1 MSETRPLDALEMRDD
16 FATRHIGPTLRDIG
30 AMLEVIGVPSLQ
42 ELLDRT
48 VPASIRYDEP
58 LALDPA
64 LTERE
69 AIEALRAMA
78 DRNRPLVS
86 MIGMGYYGTVTPPVV
101 LRNVLESPA
110 WYTAYT
116 PYQAEVSQGR
126 LEALLNFQ
134 QMVMDLT
141 GMELANASLL
151 DEATAAAEAMAMARR
166 VSKSKSAKFFV
177 DADCHPQT
185 IAVVR
190 TRAAPLGIDLV
201 VGDPW
206 EAFASDVSGP
216 SGVSDASEGADVFG
230 VLVQYP
236 GSSGALR
243 DPMPIVERVH
253 AAQGLAIFA
262 TDLLAACL
270 IEPPG
275 AFGADIV
282 VGSAQRFGVPMGFGG
297 PHAAFFAT
305 RDAYRRQTPG
315 RIIGVSVDAQGRTAL
330 RMALQTRE
338 QHIRR
343 EKATSNICTAQV
355 LLAVMAGM
363 YAVYHGPE
371 RLRAIAERV
380 HRLTKVLAAGLA
392 AAGREVVTEAFFD
405 TITVCVPGEA
415 EALAERAREAG
426 FNVRRVDADHIG
438 LSLDET
444 TRREDILGVIQALGG
459 ETGGTGADAD
469 VGSDAGVDAGADGA
483 EGGAGAGAGAEAGD
497 DAGVKA
503 GADSA
508 EADAEV
514 SGAVGRGGRGS
525 GVGAGRPEASDT
537 PASCGPPDSQ
547 GVGAGRPET
556 SGTRIDT
563 FTVDI
568 EALDAAAP
576 DVIGALARKSPFLTH
591 PVFHAYHSET
601 GMLRYLRRLAAKDVA
616 LDRSMIP
623 LGSCTMKLNAT
634 AEMIPV
640 TFPGFAALHPFVPA
654 DQALGYRE
662 LCAGLER
669 MLCAITG
676 FDAVSLQPN
685 AGSQGEYAGLLCIRR
700 YHRSRGEDTR
710 DVCLIP
716 ASAHGTNPASAVMA
730 GMRVVVV
737 ACDENGNVDLRDLEL
752 KAREHSE
759 RLGALMITYP
769 STHGVFEEGIIDICN
784 VVHEHGGQVYMDGAN
799 LNAMVGLGRPARIG
813 ADVSHIN
820 LHKTFC
826 IPHGGGGPGMG
837 PIGVRAHL
845 APYLPDHPV
854 VDGVNPAAERAG
866 PSGASGMAGIS
877 TTSDNMS
884 DMSDASIS
892 SDPSSPSAPSDASDP
907 LGTSH
912 TSGTTAAVGTIGTV
926 SAAPWGSAGIL
937 PISWAYIAMMG
948 AQGLRCATEVAIL
961 SANYVAARLGGAF
974 PVLYTGETYPV
985 LYTGENGFVAHECV
999 IDLRP
1004 VKASC
1009 GVTVEDVAKRLVDFG
1024 FHAPTMSFPVP
1035 DTLMIEPTES
1045 ESKAELDRFCDAML
1059 AIRAEIAE
1067 IEAGTIAHEDS
1078 ALAHAPH
1085 TADLLVAPRWDRAYS
1100 KERAFFPLPGS
1111 REGKFWPPVARIDNV
1126 YGDRHL
1132 ACACPPPEAYDQPSE

>member
-1 MSETRPLDALEMRDD
+1 MTETRPLDALEMRDD
-16 FATRHIGPTLRDIG
+16 FASRHIGPTAQDIE
-30 AMLEVIGVPSLQ
+30 AMLEVIGVATLSD
-42 ELLDRT
+42 LLGRT
-48 VPASIRYDEP
+48 IPVSIRHDEP

-69 AIEALRAMA
+69 AVQALRAMA
-78 DRNRPLVS
+78 GRNRPLVS

-101 LRNVLESPA
+101 LRNVLENPA

-166 VSKSKSAKFFV
+166 VSKSKSARFFV

-190 TRAAPLGIDLV
+190 TRAAPLGIELT
-201 VGDPW
+201 VGDPY
-206 EAFASDVSGP
+206 ETFESDVFG
-216 SGVSDASEGADVFG
+216 DDVFG

-243 DPMPIVERVH
+243 DPTPIVERVH
-253 AAQGLAIFA
+253 AAKGIAIFA
-262 TDLLAACL
+262 ADLLAACV

-282 VGSAQRFGVPMGFGG
+282 VGSTQRFGVPMGFGG

-305 RDAYRRQTPG
+305 RDAYKRQTPG
-315 RIIGVSVDAQGRTAL
+315 RIIGVSVDAYGQVAL

-355 LLAVMAGM
+355 LLAVMAAM

-392 AAGREVVTEAFFD
+392 AAGREVVTDAFFD
-405 TITVCVPGEA
+405 TITVRIPGEA
-415 EALAERAREAG
+415 GALAERARDAG
-426 FNVRRVDADHIG
+426 FNVRRVDGDHIG
-438 LSLDET
+438 LSLDEM
-444 TRREDILGVIQALGG
+444 TRREDVQGVIGVLRGDAGG
-459 ETGGTGADAD
+459 GDRRDDGVGTDAGGTGA
-469 VGSDAGVDAGADGA
+469 G
-483 EGGAGAGAGAEAGD
+483 
-497 DAGVKA
+497 
-503 GADSA
+503 
-508 EADAEV
+508 
-514 SGAVGRGGRGS
+514 
-525 GVGAGRPEASDT
+525 
-537 PASCGPPDSQ
+537 C
-547 GVGAGRPET
+547 
-556 SGTRIDT
+556 
-563 FTVDI
+563 VDI
-568 EALDAAAP
+568 DALDAAAS
-576 DVIGALARKSPFLTH
+576 DVIGALARTSEFLTH
-591 PVFHAYHSET
+591 PVFHEHHSET
-601 GMLRYLRRLAAKDVA
+601 EMLRYLRRLAAKDVA

-634 AEMIPV
+634 AEMIPI
-640 TFPGFAALHPFVPA
+640 TFPGFGALHPFVPT

-662 LCAGLER
+662 LCTGLER

-685 AGSQGEYAGLLCIRR
+685 AGSQGEYTGLLCIRR
-700 YHRSRGEDTR
+700 YHQSRGEGGR

-716 ASAHGTNPASAVMA
+716 ASAHGTNPASAIMA

-737 ACDENGNVDLRDLEL
+737 ACDSSGNVDLADLEL

-769 STHGVFEEGIIDICN
+769 STHGVFEEGIVDICN

-799 LNAMVGLGRPARIG
+799 LNAMVGLCRPARIG

-837 PIGVRAHL
+837 PIGVRTHL
-845 APYLPDHPV
+845 APHLPDHPV
-854 VDGVNPAAERAG
+854 VGGVNPAAD
-866 PSGASGMAGIS
+866 S
-877 TTSDNMS
+877 
-884 DMSDASIS
+884 
-892 SDPSSPSAPSDASDP
+892 
-907 LGTSH
+907 
-912 TSGTTAAVGTIGTV
+912 SGTVGTV

-948 AQGLRCATEVAIL
+948 AQGLRRATEAAIL
-961 SANYVAARLGGAF
+961 NANYVAARLGGAF

-985 LYTGENGFVAHECV
+985 LYTGESGFVAHECI
-999 IDLRP
+999 IDFRP
-1004 VKASC
+1004 VKESC

-1059 AIRAEIAE
+1059 AIREEIAE
-1067 IEAGTIAHEDS
+1067 IEAGTVRREES
-1078 ALAHAPH
+1078 ALANAPH
-1085 TADLLVAPRWDRAYS
+1085 TADLLVAPDWDRPYS

-1111 REGKFWPPVARIDNV
+1111 REDKYWPPVARVDNV
-1126 YGDRHL
+1126 YGDRYL
-1132 ACACPPPEAYDQPSE
+1132 ACACPPPQAYDDAAD

>member
-1 MSETRPLDALEMRDD
+1 MTETRPLDAIEMRDD
-16 FATRHIGPTLRDIG
+16 FASRHIGPTSRDIE
-30 AMLEVIGVPSLQ
+30 AMLEVIGVPTLD

-48 VPASIRYDEP
+48 VPVSIRHDEP

-69 AIEALRAMA
+69 AVEALRAMA
-78 DRNRPLVS
+78 DRNCPLVS

-101 LRNVLESPA
+101 LRNVLENPA

-166 VSKSKSAKFFV
+166 VSKSKSARFFV

-190 TRAAPLGIDLV
+190 TRAARLGIDV
-201 VGDPW
+201 TVGDPY
-206 EAFASDVSGP
+206 ETFAG
-216 SGVSDASEGADVFG
+216 DAPGADVFG

-236 GSSGALR
+236 ASSGALR
-243 DPMPIVERVH
+243 DPSAVVERVH
-253 AAQGLAIFA
+253 AAKGLAVFA
-262 TDLLAACL
+262 TDLLAACV

-305 RDAYRRQTPG
+305 RDAYKRQTPG
-315 RIIGVSVDAQGRTAL
+315 RIIGVSVDARGHTAL

-355 LLAVMAGM
+355 LLAVMAAM

-380 HRLTKVLAAGLA
+380 HRLTRALAVGLA
-392 AAGREVVTEAFFD
+392 AAGREVVTGAYFD
-405 TITVCVPGEA
+405 TITVRVPGEA
-415 EALAERAREAG
+415 EALVGRARDAG
-426 FNVRRVDADHIG
+426 YNVRRVDGDHIG

-444 TRREDILGVIQALGG
+444 TRREDVQGVIGALGG
-459 ETGGTGADAD
+459 
-469 VGSDAGVDAGADGA
+469 
-483 EGGAGAGAGAEAGD
+483 GD
-497 DAGVKA
+497 
-503 GADSA
+503 
-508 EADAEV
+508 
-514 SGAVGRGGRGS
+514 
-525 GVGAGRPEASDT
+525 ASD
-537 PASCGPPDSQ
+537 
-547 GVGAGRPET
+547 
-556 SGTRIDT
+556 
-563 FTVDI
+563 VDLD
-568 EALDAAAP
+568 ALDAAAP
-576 DVIGALARKSPFLTH
+576 DVIGALARTGGYLTH
-591 PVFHAYHSET
+591 PVFHEHHSET
-601 GMLRYLRRLAAKDVA
+601 EMLRYLRRLAAKDVA

-640 TFPGFAALHPFVPA
+640 TFPGFAGLHPFVPA
-654 DQALGYRE
+654 DQAEGYRE
-662 LCAGLER
+662 LCSGLER

-700 YHRSRGEDTR
+700 YHESRGEGAR

-716 ASAHGTNPASAVMA
+716 ASAHGTNPASAIMA

-737 ACDENGNVDLRDLEL
+737 DCDESGNVDLRDLEL
-752 KAREHSE
+752 KAREHGD

-799 LNAMVGLGRPARIG
+799 LNAMVGLSRPARIG

-854 VDGVNPAAERAG
+854 VAGVNPAA
-866 PSGASGMAGIS
+866 
-877 TTSDNMS
+877 
-884 DMSDASIS
+884 
-892 SDPSSPSAPSDASDP
+892 DPR
-907 LGTSH
+907 GT
-912 TSGTTAAVGTIGTV
+912 VGTV

-948 AQGLRCATEVAIL
+948 ARGLRRATEVAIVN
-961 SANYVAARLGGAF
+961 ANYVAARLGGAF
-974 PVLYTGETYPV
+974 PVLYTGETFPV
-985 LYTGENGFVAHECV
+985 LYTGENGYVAHECI
-999 IDLRP
+999 IDLRA

-1045 ESKAELDRFCDAML
+1045 ESKAELDRFCEAML

-1067 IEAGTIAHEDS
+1067 IEAGTVAREDS
-1078 ALAHAPH
+1078 ALANAPH
-1085 TADLLVAPRWDRAYS
+1085 TPDLLLAERWDRPYT
-1100 KERAFFPLPGS
+1100 KERAFFPLPGA
-1111 REGKFWPPVARIDNV
+1111 REDKFWPPVARIDNV

-1132 ACACPPPEAYDQPSE
+1132 ACACPPPEAYDEAAD

>member
-1 MSETRPLDALEMRDD
+1 MTETRPLDALEMRED
-16 FATRHIGPTLRDIG
+16 FASRHIGPTSQDLD
-30 AMLEVIGVPSLQ
+30 AMLEVIGVPTL
-42 ELLDRT
+42 EDLLDRT
-48 VPASIRYDEP
+48 VPASIRDDEP
-58 LALDPA
+58 LALVPA

-69 AIEALRAMA
+69 AVETLRAMA
-78 DRNRPLVS
+78 DRNRPLAS

-101 LRNVLESPA
+101 LRNVLENPA

-151 DEATAAAEAMAMARR
+151 DEATAAAEAMTMARR
-166 VSKSKSAKFFV
+166 VSKSRSARFFV

-190 TRAAPLGIDLV
+190 TRAAPLGIDVV
-201 VGDPW
+201 VGDPHDTL
-206 EAFASDVSGP
+206 ES
-216 SGVSDASEGADVFG
+216 DVFG
-230 VLVQYP
+230 VLIQYP
-236 GSSGALR
+236 GSSGALC
-243 DPMPIVERVH
+243 DPSPIVERVH
-253 AAQGLAIFA
+253 AAKGLAIFA
-262 TDLLAACL
+262 ADLLAACL

-305 RDAYRRQTPG
+305 RDAYKRQTPG
-315 RIIGVSVDAQGRTAL
+315 RIIGVSVDARGRTAL

-355 LLAVMAGM
+355 LLAVMAAM

-380 HRLTKVLAAGLA
+380 HRLTRALATGLTAG
-392 AAGREVVTEAFFD
+392 GREVVTEAYFD
-405 TITVCVPGEA
+405 TITVRVPGEA
-415 EALAERAREAG
+415 EALADRARNAG
-426 FNVRRVDADHIG
+426 FNVRRVDDDHIG

-444 TRREDILGVIQALGG
+444 TRREDVQAAIRTLR
-459 ETGGTGADAD
+459 AD
-469 VGSDAGVDAGADGA
+469 VGGGDGGGDGGGSGGAGVDDGA
-483 EGGAGAGAGAEAGD
+483 TGGIVGGEGAGAGSGDGAGEVLGAGAGG
-497 DAGVKA
+497 DAG
-503 GADSA
+503 GADVVA
-508 EADAEV
+508 
-514 SGAVGRGGRGS
+514 
-525 GVGAGRPEASDT
+525 
-537 PASCGPPDSQ
+537 
-547 GVGAGRPET
+547 
-556 SGTRIDT
+556 
-563 FTVDI
+563 VDI
-568 EALDAAAP
+568 DALDAAAS
-576 DVIGALARKSPFLTH
+576 DVIGALARTSEFLTH
-591 PVFHAYHSET
+591 PVFHEHHSET
-601 GMLRYLRRLAAKDVA
+601 EMMRYLRRLAAKDVA

-654 DQALGYRE
+654 DQALGYHE

-685 AGSQGEYAGLLCIRR
+685 AGSQGEYTGLLCIRR
-700 YHRSRGEDTR
+700 YHRSRGEGGR

-716 ASAHGTNPASAVMA
+716 ASAHGTNPASATMA

-737 ACDENGNVDLRDLEL
+737 ACDASGNVDLGDLEL

-769 STHGVFEEGIIDICN
+769 STHGVFEEGIVDICN

-799 LNAMVGLGRPARIG
+799 LNAMVGLCRPARIG

-837 PIGVRAHL
+837 PIGVRSHL

-854 VDGVNPAAERAG
+854 VGGVNPAAD
-866 PSGASGMAGIS
+866 PSG
-877 TTSDNMS
+877 T
-884 DMSDASIS
+884 
-892 SDPSSPSAPSDASDP
+892 
-907 LGTSH
+907 
-912 TSGTTAAVGTIGTV
+912 VGTV

-948 AQGLRCATEVAIL
+948 ARGLRRATEAAIL

-985 LYTGENGFVAHECV
+985 LYTGESGFVAHECI
-999 IDLRP
+999 IDFRP
-1004 VKASC
+1004 VKESC

-1059 AIRAEIAE
+1059 LIREEIAE
-1067 IEAGTIAHEDS
+1067 IEAGTVRREDS
-1078 ALAHAPH
+1078 ALANAPH
-1085 TADLLVAPRWDRAYS
+1085 TADLLVAQSWDRPYS

-1111 REGKFWPPVARIDNV
+1111 REDKYWPPVARVDNV

-1132 ACACPPPEAYDQPSE
+1132 ACACPPPEAYDDAAD

>member
-1 MSETRPLDALEMRDD
+1 MTETRPLDAIEMRDD
-16 FATRHIGPTLRDIG
+16 FASRHIGPTPRDIE
-30 AMLEVIGVPSLQ
+30 AMLEVIGVPTLDD
-42 ELLDRT
+42 LLGRT
-48 VPASIRYDEP
+48 VPASIRHDEP

-69 AIEALRAMA
+69 AVEALRAMA

-101 LRNVLESPA
+101 LRNVLENPA

-166 VSKSKSAKFFV
+166 VSRSKSARFFV

-185 IAVVR
+185 VAVVR
-190 TRAAPLGIDLV
+190 TRAASLGIDV
-201 VGDPW
+201 TVGDPY
-206 EAFASDVSGP
+206 EAFARDVPG
-216 SGVSDASEGADVFG
+216 EDVFG

-243 DPMPIVERVH
+243 DPSAIVERVH
-253 AAQGLAIFA
+253 AVKGLAVFA
-262 TDLLAACL
+262 ADLLAACV

-282 VGSAQRFGVPMGFGG
+282 VGSAQRFGVPMGYGG

-305 RDAYRRQTPG
+305 RDAFKRQTPG
-315 RIIGVSVDAQGRTAL
+315 RIIGVSVDARGRTAL

-355 LLAVMAGM
+355 LLAVMAAM

-371 RLRAIAERV
+371 RLRVIAERV
-380 HRLTKVLAAGLA
+380 HRLTRALAAGLA
-392 AAGREVVTEAFFD
+392 AAGREVTTGAYFD
-405 TITVCVPGEA
+405 TITVRVPGEA
-415 EALAERAREAG
+415 EALVGRARDAG
-426 FNVRRVDADHIG
+426 FNVRRVDGDHIG

-444 TRREDILGVIQALGG
+444 TRREDVQGVIRALGG
-459 ETGGTGADAD
+459 EGA
-469 VGSDAGVDAGADGA
+469 GSHGVDL
-483 EGGAGAGAGAEAGD
+483 
-497 DAGVKA
+497 
-503 GADSA
+503 
-508 EADAEV
+508 
-514 SGAVGRGGRGS
+514 
-525 GVGAGRPEASDT
+525 
-537 PASCGPPDSQ
+537 
-547 GVGAGRPET
+547 
-556 SGTRIDT
+556 
-563 FTVDI
+563 

-576 DVIGALARKSPFLTH
+576 DVLGALARTGGYLTH
-591 PVFHAYHSET
+591 PVFHEHHSET
-601 GMLRYLRRLAAKDVA
+601 EMLRYLRRLAAKDVA

-640 TFPGFAALHPFVPA
+640 TFPGFAGLHPFVPA
-654 DQALGYRE
+654 DQAGGYRE
-662 LCAGLER
+662 LCTGLER

-700 YHRSRGEDTR
+700 YHDSRGEGRR

-716 ASAHGTNPASAVMA
+716 ASAHGTNPASAIMA

-737 ACDENGNVDLRDLEL
+737 DCDESGNVDLRDLEL

-799 LNAMVGLGRPARIG
+799 LNAMVGLSRPARIG

-837 PIGVRAHL
+837 PIGVRSHL

-854 VDGVNPAAERAG
+854 VAGVNPVADRR
-866 PSGASGMAGIS
+866 
-877 TTSDNMS
+877 
-884 DMSDASIS
+884 
-892 SDPSSPSAPSDASDP
+892 
-907 LGTSH
+907 
-912 TSGTTAAVGTIGTV
+912 GTIGTV

-948 AQGLRCATEVAIL
+948 ARGLRRATEVAIVN
-961 SANYVAARLGGAF
+961 ANYVAARLGGAF
-974 PVLYTGETYPV
+974 PVLYTGETFPV
-985 LYTGENGFVAHECV
+985 LYTGENGYVAHECI
-999 IDLRP
+999 IDLRA

-1024 FHAPTMSFPVP
+1024 YHAPTMSFPVP

-1045 ESKAELDRFCDAML
+1045 ESKAELDRFCEAML

-1067 IEAGTIAHEDS
+1067 IEAGTVTREDS
-1078 ALAHAPH
+1078 ALANAPH
-1085 TADLLVAPRWDRAYS
+1085 TPDLLLAERWNHPYS

-1111 REGKFWPPVARIDNV
+1111 CEDKFWPPVARIDNV

-1132 ACACPPPEAYDQPSE
+1132 ACACPPPEAYDEAAD

>member
-1 MSETRPLDALEMRDD
+1 MTETRPLDAIEMRDD
-16 FATRHIGPTLRDIG
+16 FASRHIGPTPRDIE
-30 AMLEVIGVPSLQ
+30 AMLEVIGVPTLD
-42 ELLDRT
+42 ELLGRT
-48 VPASIRYDEP
+48 VPASIRHDEP

-69 AIEALRAMA
+69 AVEALRAMSE
-78 DRNRPLVS
+78 RNRPLVC

-101 LRNVLESPA
+101 LRNVLENPA

-166 VSKSKSAKFFV
+166 VSKSKSARFFV

-190 TRAAPLGIDLV
+190 TRAAPLGIDV
-201 VGDPW
+201 TVGDPY
-206 EAFASDVSGP
+206 EAFARDVPG
-216 SGVSDASEGADVFG
+216 EDVFG

-243 DPMPIVERVH
+243 DPSAIVERVH
-253 AAQGLAIFA
+253 AVKGLAVFA
-262 TDLLAACL
+262 ADLLAACV

-305 RDAYRRQTPG
+305 RDAYKRQTPG
-315 RIIGVSVDAQGRTAL
+315 RIIGVSVDARGHTAL

-355 LLAVMAGM
+355 LLAVMAAM

-371 RLRAIAERV
+371 RLRVIAERV
-380 HRLTKVLAAGLA
+380 HRLTRALAAGLA
-392 AAGREVVTEAFFD
+392 AAGREVVTRAYFD
-405 TITVCVPGEA
+405 TITVRVPGEA
-415 EALAERAREAG
+415 EALVGRARDAG
-426 FNVRRVDADHIG
+426 FNVRRVDGDHIG

-444 TRREDILGVIQALGG
+444 TRREDVQGVIGALGG
-459 ETGGTGADAD
+459 DGA
-469 VGSDAGVDAGADGA
+469 GSHGVDL
-483 EGGAGAGAGAEAGD
+483 
-497 DAGVKA
+497 
-503 GADSA
+503 
-508 EADAEV
+508 
-514 SGAVGRGGRGS
+514 
-525 GVGAGRPEASDT
+525 
-537 PASCGPPDSQ
+537 
-547 GVGAGRPET
+547 
-556 SGTRIDT
+556 
-563 FTVDI
+563 

-576 DVIGALARKSPFLTH
+576 DVIGALARTGEYLTH
-591 PVFHAYHSET
+591 PVFHEHHSET
-601 GMLRYLRRLAAKDVA
+601 EMLRYLRRLAAKDVA

-640 TFPGFAALHPFVPA
+640 TFPGFAGLHPFVPA
-654 DQALGYRE
+654 DQARGYRE
-662 LCAGLER
+662 LCTGLER

-700 YHRSRGEDTR
+700 YHESRGEGVR

-716 ASAHGTNPASAVMA
+716 ASAHGTNPASAIMA

-737 ACDENGNVDLRDLEL
+737 DCDESGNVDLRDLEL

-799 LNAMVGLGRPARIG
+799 LNAMVGLSRPARIG

-837 PIGVRAHL
+837 PIGVRSHL

-854 VDGVNPAAERAG
+854 VAGVNPAADRR
-866 PSGASGMAGIS
+866 
-877 TTSDNMS
+877 
-884 DMSDASIS
+884 
-892 SDPSSPSAPSDASDP
+892 
-907 LGTSH
+907 
-912 TSGTTAAVGTIGTV
+912 GTIGAV

-948 AQGLRCATEVAIL
+948 ARGLRRATEVAIL
-961 SANYVAARLGGAF
+961 NANYVAARLGGAF
-974 PVLYTGETYPV
+974 PVLYTGETFPV
-985 LYTGENGFVAHECV
+985 LYTGENGYVAHECI
-999 IDLRP
+999 IDLRA

-1024 FHAPTMSFPVP
+1024 YHAPTMSFPVP

-1045 ESKAELDRFCDAML
+1045 ESKAELDRFCEAML
-1059 AIRAEIAE
+1059 AIRGEIAE
-1067 IEAGTIAHEDS
+1067 IEAGTVAREDS

-1085 TADLLVAPRWDRAYS
+1085 TPDLLLAERWNRPYS
-1100 KERAFFPLPGS
+1100 KERAFFPLPGAH
-1111 REGKFWPPVARIDNV
+1111 EDKFWPPVARVDNV

-1132 ACACPPPEAYDQPSE
+1132 ACACPPPEAYDEAAD

>member
-1 MSETRPLDALEMRDD
+1 MTETRPLDALEMRDD
-16 FATRHIGPTLRDIG
+16 FASRHIGPARQDVE
-30 AMLEVIGVPSLQ
+30 AMLEVIGVPTL
-42 ELLDRT
+42 EDLLDRT
-48 VPASIRYDEP
+48 VPASIRNGES

-69 AIEALRAMA
+69 AIETLRAMA

-101 LRNVLESPA
+101 LRNVLENPA

-116 PYQAEVSQGR
+116 AYQAEVSQGR

-166 VSKSKSAKFFV
+166 VSKSKSTRFFV

-190 TRAAPLGIDLV
+190 TRAAPLGIDVV
-201 VGDPW
+201 VGDPH
-206 EAFASDVSGP
+206 EAFGDEGSG
-216 SGVSDASEGADVFG
+216 GDVFG
-230 VLVQYP
+230 VLIQYP

-243 DPMPIVERVH
+243 DPTPIVERVH
-253 AAQGLAIFA
+253 AARGLAIFA

-270 IEPPG
+270 VEPPG
-275 AFGADIV
+275 AFDADIA

-305 RDAYRRQTPG
+305 RDAYKRQTPG
-315 RIIGVSVDAQGRTAL
+315 RIIGVSVDARGRTAL

-355 LLAVMAGM
+355 LLAVMAAM

-380 HRLTKVLAAGLA
+380 HRMTRALAAGLT
-392 AAGREVVTEAFFD
+392 AAGREVVTEAYFD
-405 TITVCVPGEA
+405 TITVRVPGEA
-415 EALAERAREAG
+415 EALAARARDAG
-426 FNVRRVDADHIG
+426 FNVRRVDGDHIG

-444 TRREDILGVIQALGG
+444 TRREDVQGVIRALSADAGSGEGG
-459 ETGGTGADAD
+459 GMGGSDGAGGADGGVD
-469 VGSDAGVDAGADGA
+469 GSDGAGGAGSGMGGSDGVGGADGGDDAGDAGADG
-483 EGGAGAGAGAEAGD
+483 
-497 DAGVKA
+497 
-503 GADSA
+503 
-508 EADAEV
+508 
-514 SGAVGRGGRGS
+514 
-525 GVGAGRPEASDT
+525 
-537 PASCGPPDSQ
+537 
-547 GVGAGRPET
+547 
-556 SGTRIDT
+556 
-563 FTVDI
+563 VDI
-568 EALDAAAP
+568 EALDVAAP
-576 DVIGALARKSPFLTH
+576 DVIGTFARTSPFLTH
-591 PVFHAYHSET
+591 PVFHEHHSET
-601 GMLRYLRRLAAKDVA
+601 EMLRYLRRLAAKDMA
-616 LDRSMIP
+616 LDRAMIP

-662 LCAGLER
+662 LCTGLER

-685 AGSQGEYAGLLCIRR
+685 AGSQGEYTGLLCIRR
-700 YHRSRGEDTR
+700 YHRSRGEERR

-716 ASAHGTNPASAVMA
+716 ASAHGTNPASAIMA

-737 ACDENGNVDLRDLEL
+737 ACDESGNVDLADLES
-752 KAREHSE
+752 KAREYRE

-769 STHGVFEEGIIDICN
+769 STHGVFEEGIVDICD

-799 LNAMVGLGRPARIG
+799 LNAMVGLCRPARIG

-837 PIGVRAHL
+837 PIGVRSHL

-854 VDGVNPAAERAG
+854 VGGVNPAAA
-866 PSGASGMAGIS
+866 PSG
-877 TTSDNMS
+877 T
-884 DMSDASIS
+884 
-892 SDPSSPSAPSDASDP
+892 
-907 LGTSH
+907 
-912 TSGTTAAVGTIGTV
+912 VGTV

-937 PISWAYIAMMG
+937 PISWAYVAMMG
-948 AQGLRCATEVAIL
+948 ARGLRRATETAIL
-961 SANYVAARLGGAF
+961 SANYIAARLGGAF
-974 PVLYTGETYPV
+974 PVFDTGETYPV

-1059 AIRAEIAE
+1059 AIREEIAE
-1067 IEAGTIAHEDS
+1067 IEAGTVAHEDS
-1078 ALAHAPH
+1078 ALANAPH
-1085 TADLLVAPRWDRAYS
+1085 TADLLVAPDWERPYS
-1100 KERAFFPLPGS
+1100 KERAFYPLPGA
-1111 REGKFWPPVARIDNV
+1111 REDKYWPPVARVDNV

-1132 ACACPPPEAYDQPSE
+1132 ACACPPPEAYEDAAD

>member
-1 MSETRPLDALEMRDD
+1 MTETRPLGVIEMRDD
-16 FATRHIGPTLRDIG
+16 FAMRHIGPTPRDVD
-30 AMLEVIGVPSLQ
+30 AMLDVIGVPTLAD
-42 ELLDRT
+42 LLDRT
-48 VPASIRYDEP
+48 IPASIRDHEP
-58 LALDPA
+58 LALAPA

-69 AIEALRAMA
+69 AVETLRSMA

-101 LRNVLESPA
+101 LRNVLENPS

-126 LEALLNFQ
+126 LEVLLNFQ

-166 VSKSKSAKFFV
+166 VSKSKSARFFV

-190 TRAAPLGIDLV
+190 TRAASLGIDVV
-201 VGDPW
+201 VGDPY
-206 EAFASDVSGP
+206 EALES
-216 SGVSDASEGADVFG
+216 DVFG
-230 VLVQYP
+230 VLLQYP

-243 DPMPIVERVH
+243 DPSPIVERVH
-253 AAQGLAIFA
+253 AAKGLAVFA
-262 TDLLAACL
+262 ADLLAACL
-270 IEPPG
+270 VEPPG
-275 AFGADIV
+275 ALGADIV

-305 RDAYRRQTPG
+305 RDAYKRQTPG
-315 RIIGVSVDAQGRTAL
+315 RIIGVSVDARGRTAL

-343 EKATSNICTAQV
+343 EKSTSNICTAQV
-355 LLAVMAGM
+355 LLAMMAGL

-392 AAGREVVTEAFFD
+392 AAGHEIVTGSYFD
-405 TITVCVPGEA
+405 TITVRAPGEA
-415 EALAERAREAG
+415 EALAEQARDAG
-426 FNVRRVDADHIG
+426 FNVRRVDGDHIG

-444 TRREDILGVIQALGG
+444 TRREDVRGVIRALSAG
-459 ETGGTGADAD
+459 
-469 VGSDAGVDAGADGA
+469 AGVSGG
-483 EGGAGAGAGAEAGD
+483 GHGAGAGDGAGGDSGGVGGIGGAGGT
-497 DAGVKA
+497 GV
-503 GADSA
+503 GGGVGGGD
-508 EADAEV
+508 
-514 SGAVGRGGRGS
+514 SGAGGTHG
-525 GVGAGRPEASDT
+525 
-537 PASCGPPDSQ
+537 
-547 GVGAGRPET
+547 
-556 SGTRIDT
+556 
-563 FTVDI
+563 VDI
-568 EALDAAAP
+568 DALDAAVP
-576 DVIGALARKSPFLTH
+576 DVIGALARTSEFLTH
-591 PVFHAYHSET
+591 PVFHDHHSET
-601 GMLRYLRRLAAKDVA
+601 EMLRYLRRLVAKDVA

-662 LCAGLER
+662 LCTGLER
-669 MLCAITG
+669 MLCSITG

-685 AGSQGEYAGLLCIRR
+685 AGSQGEYTGLLCIRR
-700 YHRSRGEDTR
+700 YHRSRGEGGR

-716 ASAHGTNPASAVMA
+716 ASAHGTNPASAIMA

-737 ACDENGNVDLRDLEL
+737 ACDASGNVDLADMEL

-759 RLGALMITYP
+759 RLAALMITYP

-799 LNAMVGLGRPARIG
+799 LNAMVGLCRPARIG

-837 PIGVRAHL
+837 PIGVRSHL

-854 VDGVNPAAERAG
+854 VGGVNPVAD
-866 PSGASGMAGIS
+866 PSG
-877 TTSDNMS
+877 T
-884 DMSDASIS
+884 
-892 SDPSSPSAPSDASDP
+892 
-907 LGTSH
+907 
-912 TSGTTAAVGTIGTV
+912 VGTV

-948 AQGLRCATEVAIL
+948 ARGLRRATEVAIL
-961 SANYVAARLGGAF
+961 NANYIAARLGGAF
-974 PVLYTGETYPV
+974 PVLYTGETFPV
-985 LYTGENGFVAHECV
+985 LYTGENGFVAHECI

-1004 VKASC
+1004 VKESC

-1059 AIRAEIAE
+1059 AIREEIAE
-1067 IEAGTIAHEDS
+1067 VEAGTVRREDS
-1078 ALAHAPH
+1078 ALANAPH
-1085 TADLLVAPRWDRAYS
+1085 TADLLVAQSWDRPYS

-1111 REGKFWPPVARIDNV
+1111 REDKFWPPVARVDNV

-1132 ACACPPPEAYDQPSE
+1132 ACACPPPEAYDDAAD

>member
-1 MSETRPLDALEMRDD
+1 MTETRSLDSIEMRDD

-30 AMLEVIGVPSLQ
+30 AMLEVIGVPTI
-42 ELLDRT
+42 EDLLDRT
-48 VPASIRYDEP
+48 VPVSIRNDQP
-58 LALDPA
+58 LELDPA
-64 LTERE
+64 LTEHE
-69 AIEALRAMA
+69 VVEALRAMA
-78 DRNRPLVS
+78 GRNRPLVS

-101 LRNVLESPA
+101 LRNVLENPA

-141 GMELANASLL
+141 GMDLANASLL

-166 VSKSKSAKFFV
+166 VSKSKSARFFV

-190 TRAAPLGIDLV
+190 TRAVPLDIDVV
-201 VGDPW
+201 VGDPYS
-206 EAFASDVSGP
+206 ADGSDL
-216 SGVSDASEGADVFG
+216 FG

-243 DPMPIVERVH
+243 DPSAIVERVH
-253 AAQGLAIFA
+253 AAKGLAVFA

-270 IEPPG
+270 VEPPG
-275 AFGADIV
+275 TFGADVV
-282 VGSAQRFGVPMGFGG
+282 VGSTQRFGVPMGFGG

-305 RDAYRRQTPG
+305 RDAYKRQTPG
-315 RIIGVSVDAQGRTAL
+315 RIIGVSVDARGRTAL

-355 LLAVMAGM
+355 LLAVMAAM

-371 RLRAIAERV
+371 RLRTIAERV
-380 HRLTKVLAAGLA
+380 HRLTKALAAGLE
-392 AAGREVVTEAFFD
+392 AAGREVVTRSYFD
-405 TITVCVPGEA
+405 TITVRVPGEA
-415 EALAERAREAG
+415 GALADRAREAG

-444 TRREDILGVIQALGG
+444 TRREDVRGVIRAL
-459 ETGGTGADAD
+459 
-469 VGSDAGVDAGADGA
+469 
-483 EGGAGAGAGAEAGD
+483 GAGALGSDE
-497 DAGVKA
+497 
-503 GADSA
+503 
-508 EADAEV
+508 
-514 SGAVGRGGRGS
+514 GGRGNS
-525 GVGAGRPEASDT
+525 GGGHGGGDGGGVGDASSAGAHD
-537 PASCGPPDSQ
+537 
-547 GVGAGRPET
+547 
-556 SGTRIDT
+556 
-563 FTVDI
+563 VDI
-568 EALDAAAP
+568 GVLDAATP
-576 DVIGALARKSPFLTH
+576 DVIGALARKRPFLTH
-591 PVFHAYHSET
+591 PVFHAHHSET
-601 GMLRYLRRLAAKDVA
+601 EMLRYLRRLAGKDVA
-616 LDRSMIP
+616 LDRAMIP

-640 TFPGFAALHPFVPA
+640 TFPGFATLHPFVPE

-662 LCAGLER
+662 LCTGLAR

-700 YHRSRGEDTR
+700 YHESRGEGGR

-716 ASAHGTNPASAVMA
+716 ASAHGTNPASAIMA

-737 ACDENGNVDLRDLEL
+737 ACDANGNVDLADLEI

-799 LNAMVGLGRPARIG
+799 LNAMVGLCRPAQIG

-837 PIGVRAHL
+837 PIGVRSHL
-845 APYLPDHPV
+845 APFLPDHPV
-854 VDGVNPAAERAG
+854 VGGVNPAAD
-866 PSGASGMAGIS
+866 PSG
-877 TTSDNMS
+877 T
-884 DMSDASIS
+884 
-892 SDPSSPSAPSDASDP
+892 
-907 LGTSH
+907 
-912 TSGTTAAVGTIGTV
+912 VGTV

-937 PISWAYIAMMG
+937 PISWAYVAMMG
-948 AQGLRCATEVAIL
+948 ARGLRRATEAAIL
-961 SANYVAARLGGAF
+961 NANYVAARLGGAF

-985 LYTGENGFVAHECV
+985 LYTGESGYVAHECI
-999 IDLRP
+999 IDFRP
-1004 VKASC
+1004 VKESC

-1059 AIRAEIAE
+1059 MIREEIAE
-1067 IEAGTIAHEDS
+1067 IEAGTIRREDS
-1078 ALAHAPH
+1078 ALANAPH
-1085 TADLLVAPRWDRAYS
+1085 TAELLLARSWDRRYS
-1100 KERAFFPLPGS
+1100 RERAFFPLPGS
-1111 REGKFWPPVARIDNV
+1111 REDKYWPPVARVDNV
-1126 YGDRHL
+1126 YGDRYL
-1132 ACACPPPEAYDQPSE
+1132 ACACPPPEAYDDAAD

>member
-1 MSETRPLDALEMRDD
+1 MTETRPLDALEMRDD
-16 FATRHIGPTLRDIG
+16 FASRHIGPTPNDVES
-30 AMLEVIGVPSLQ
+30 MLEVIGVPTIQ
-42 ELLDRT
+42 DLLDRT
-48 VPASIRYDEP
+48 VPASIRHDEP

-69 AIEALRAMA
+69 AVETLRAMA

-101 LRNVLESPA
+101 LRNVLENPA

-166 VSKSKSAKFFV
+166 LSKSKSPRFFA

-190 TRAAPLGIDLV
+190 TRAAPLGIEV
-201 VGDPW
+201 TVGDPY
-206 EAFASDVSGP
+206 EAFE
-216 SGVSDASEGADVFG
+216 SDAFG
-230 VLVQYP
+230 VLIQYP

-243 DPMPIVERVH
+243 DPTPVVERVH
-253 AAQGLAIFA
+253 AAKGLAVFA

-270 IEPPG
+270 VEPPG
-275 AFGADIV
+275 SFGADVV

-305 RDAYRRQTPG
+305 RDAYKRQTPG
-315 RIIGVSVDAQGRTAL
+315 RIIGVSVDARGRTAL

-363 YAVYHGPE
+363 YAVYHGPD

-380 HRLTKVLAAGLA
+380 HRLTKALARGLA
-392 AAGREVVTEAFFD
+392 AAGVEVMTKAYFD
-405 TITVCVPGEA
+405 TVTVRAPGEA
-415 EALAERAREAG
+415 AALADRARAAG
-426 FNVRRVDADHIG
+426 FNVRRVDDDHIG

-444 TRREDILGVIQALGG
+444 TRREDVRDVIGALSAGAG
-459 ETGGTGADAD
+459 TGGGD
-469 VGSDAGVDAGADGA
+469 GS
-483 EGGAGAGAGAEAGD
+483 GGAGEAH
-497 DAGVKA
+497 
-503 GADSA
+503 
-508 EADAEV
+508 
-514 SGAVGRGGRGS
+514 
-525 GVGAGRPEASDT
+525 
-537 PASCGPPDSQ
+537 
-547 GVGAGRPET
+547 
-556 SGTRIDT
+556 
-563 FTVDI
+563 VDI

-576 DVIGALARKSPFLTH
+576 DVMGALARQSEYLTH
-591 PVFHAYHSET
+591 PVFHAYHSESE
-601 GMLRYLRRLAAKDVA
+601 MLRYLRRLAAKDVA

-640 TFPGFAALHPFVPA
+640 TFPGFGALHPFVPA

-662 LCAGLER
+662 LCTGLAR

-700 YHRSRGEDTR
+700 YHESRGEGGR

-716 ASAHGTNPASAVMA
+716 ASAHGTNPASAIMA

-737 ACDENGNVDLRDLEL
+737 ACDENGNVDLRDMEL
-752 KAREHSE
+752 KAREHSG

-769 STHGVFEEGIIDICN
+769 STHGVFEEGIVDICN
-784 VVHEHGGQVYMDGAN
+784 LVHEHGGQVYMDGAN
-799 LNAMVGLGRPARIG
+799 LNAMVGVCRPARIG

-845 APYLPDHPV
+845 APFLPDHPV
-854 VDGVNPAAERAG
+854 VDGVNPVADQ
-866 PSGASGMAGIS
+866 
-877 TTSDNMS
+877 T
-884 DMSDASIS
+884 
-892 SDPSSPSAPSDASDP
+892 
-907 LGTSH
+907 GT
-912 TSGTTAAVGTIGTV
+912 VGTV

-937 PISWAYIAMMG
+937 
-948 AQGLRCATEVAIL
+948 
-961 SANYVAARLGGAF
+961 
-974 PVLYTGETYPV
+974 
-985 LYTGENGFVAHECV
+985 
-999 IDLRP
+999 
-1004 VKASC
+1004 
-1009 GVTVEDVAKRLVDFG
+1009 
-1024 FHAPTMSFPVP
+1024 
-1035 DTLMIEPTES
+1035 
-1045 ESKAELDRFCDAML
+1045 
-1059 AIRAEIAE
+1059 
-1067 IEAGTIAHEDS
+1067 
-1078 ALAHAPH
+1078 
-1085 TADLLVAPRWDRAYS
+1085 ADLLGVHRDDGCARPATRNRDRNPQRELHRGASGWSVRGALHGGDLPRAVHGRGRIRRARVHHRPAVGEGVVRSDGRGRREAARRLRVPRAHDFVPGAGHHDDRADG
-1100 KERAFFPLPGS
+1100 ERIEGRAGS
-1111 REGKFWPPVARIDNV
+1111 VLRCDACDPRGNFGDRGGDGVAR
-1126 YGDRHL
+1126 GQRPGQ
-1132 ACACPPPEAYDQPSE
+1132 CPAHARPARRAGLGPTVPEGPRLLPAALGA

>member
-1 MSETRPLDALEMRDD
+1 MTETRPLDALEMRDD
-16 FATRHIGPTLRDIG
+16 FASRHIGPTRQDVD
-30 AMLEVIGVPSLQ
+30 AMLEVIGVPTL
-42 ELLDRT
+42 EDLLDRT
-48 VPASIRYDEP
+48 VPASIRHDEP
-58 LALDPA
+58 LALGPA

-69 AIEALRAMA
+69 AVETLRAMA

-101 LRNVLESPA
+101 LRNVLEDPA

-134 QMVMDLT
+134 QMIMDLT

-166 VSKSKSAKFFV
+166 VSKSKSARFFV

-190 TRAAPLGIDLV
+190 TRAAPLGIDV
-201 VGDPW
+201 TVGDPYK
-206 EAFASDVSGP
+206 AFDDEGSG
-216 SGVSDASEGADVFG
+216 GDVFG

-243 DPMPIVERVH
+243 DPTPVVERVH
-253 AAQGLAIFA
+253 AARGLAVFA

-270 IEPPG
+270 VEPPG
-275 AFGADIV
+275 AFDADIV

-305 RDAYRRQTPG
+305 RDAYKRQTPG

-355 LLAVMAGM
+355 LLAVIAGM

-380 HRLTKVLAAGLA
+380 HRLTKALAEGLG
-392 AAGREVVTEAFFD
+392 AAGREVVTESYFD
-405 TITVCVPGEA
+405 TITVRVPGEA
-415 EALAERAREAG
+415 EALADRARDAG
-426 FNVRRVDADHIG
+426 FNVRRMDGDCIG

-444 TRREDILGVIQALGG
+444 TRREDVRGVIGALS
-459 ETGGTGADAD
+459 ADD
-469 VGSDAGVDAGADGA
+469 GAGV
-483 EGGAGAGAGAEAGD
+483 
-497 DAGVKA
+497 GV
-503 GADSA
+503 D
-508 EADAEV
+508 V
-514 SGAVGRGGRGS
+514 
-525 GVGAGRPEASDT
+525 
-537 PASCGPPDSQ
+537 
-547 GVGAGRPET
+547 
-556 SGTRIDT
+556 
-563 FTVDI
+563 

-576 DVIGALARKSPFLTH
+576 DVIGALARKSPYLVH

-601 GMLRYLRRLAAKDVA
+601 EMLRYLRRLASKDVA
-616 LDRSMIP
+616 LDRAMIP

-640 TFPGFAALHPFVPA
+640 TFPGFGALHPFVPP

-662 LCAGLER
+662 LCTGLER

-700 YHRSRGEDTR
+700 YHESRGEGRR

-716 ASAHGTNPASAVMA
+716 ASAHGTNPASAIMA

-737 ACDENGNVDLRDLEL
+737 ACDENGNVDLRDMEL

-769 STHGVFEEGIIDICN
+769 STHGVFEEGIVDICN

-799 LNAMVGLGRPARIG
+799 LNAMVGLCRPARIG

-837 PIGVRAHL
+837 PIGVRSHL
-845 APYLPDHPV
+845 APFLPDHPV
-854 VDGVNPAAERAG
+854 VDGVNPAA
-866 PSGASGMAGIS
+866 
-877 TTSDNMS
+877 D
-884 DMSDASIS
+884 
-892 SDPSSPSAPSDASDP
+892 
-907 LGTSH
+907 L
-912 TSGTTAAVGTIGTV
+912 SGTVGTV

-948 AQGLRCATEVAIL
+948 PRGLRRATELAIL
-961 SANYVAARLGGAF
+961 NANYVAARLGGAF
-974 PVLYTGETYPV
+974 PVLYTGETFPV
-985 LYTGENGFVAHECV
+985 LYADEKGYVAHECI

-1045 ESKAELDRFCDAML
+1045 ESKAELDRFCEAML
-1059 AIRAEIAE
+1059 AIREEIAE
-1067 IEAGTIAHEDS
+1067 IEAGSVAYEDS
-1078 ALAHAPH
+1078 ALANAPH
-1085 TADLLVAPRWDRAYS
+1085 TADLLVAPHWERPYS
-1100 KERAFFPLPGS
+1100 KERAFYPLPGT
-1111 REGKFWPPVARIDNV
+1111 REDKYWPPVARIDNV
-1126 YGDRHL
+1126 YGDRYL
-1132 ACACPPPEAYDQPSE
+1132 ACACPPPEAYDEAAD

>member
-1 MSETRPLDALEMRDD
+1 MTIEIRPLDTLDTPDD
-16 FATRHIGPTLRDIG
+16 FASRHIGPTPQDVA
-30 AMLEVIGVPSLQ
+30 AMLETICVPTLDD
-42 ELLDRT
+42 LLDRT
-48 VPASIRYDEP
+48 IPASIRDDEP
-58 LALDPA
+58 LALDPP

-69 AIEALRAMA
+69 AVETLRAMA

-86 MIGMGYYGTVTPPVV
+86 MIGMGYHGTVTPPVV
-101 LRNVLESPA
+101 LRNVLENPA

-126 LEALLNFQ
+126 LEALLGFQ

-166 VSKSKSAKFFV
+166 VSKSKSARFFV

-190 TRAAPLGIDLV
+190 TRAAPLGIDV
-201 VGDPW
+201 VAGDPY
-206 EAFASDVSGP
+206 EAFGR
-216 SGVSDASEGADVFG
+216 DAFDGDVFG

-243 DPMPIVERVH
+243 DPSAIVERVQ
-253 AAQGLAIFA
+253 AAKGLAIFA
-262 TDLLAACL
+262 ADLLALCL
-270 IEPPG
+270 VEPPG
-275 AFGADIV
+275 AFGADVV

-305 RDAYRRQTPG
+305 RDAYKRQTPG
-315 RIIGVSVDAQGRTAL
+315 RIIGVSVDARGRPAL

-371 RLRAIAERV
+371 RLRAIAGRV
-380 HRLTKVLAAGLA
+380 HRLAKALAAGLA
-392 AAGREVVTEAFFD
+392 AAGREVVTGSYFD
-405 TITVCVPGEA
+405 TITVRVPGEA
-415 EALAERAREAG
+415 AALAAQARDAG
-426 FNVRRVDADHIG
+426 FNVRLADGDHIG

-444 TRREDILGVIQALGG
+444 IRVEDVRGIIAAL
-459 ETGGTGADAD
+459 
-469 VGSDAGVDAGADGA
+469 
-483 EGGAGAGAGAEAGD
+483 GAGAGVGSEDSGAPAVDAGGGDTEAPGADAGGGNIGGPGAGAAGGSSVD
-497 DAGVKA
+497 VEGL
-503 GADSA
+503 
-508 EADAEV
+508 
-514 SGAVGRGGRGS
+514 AV
-525 GVGAGRPEASDT
+525 
-537 PASCGPPDSQ
+537 
-547 GVGAGRPET
+547 
-556 SGTRIDT
+556 
-563 FTVDI
+563 
-568 EALDAAAP
+568 AAP
-576 DVIGALARKSPFLTH
+576 DVIGALARKSPYLTH
-591 PVFHAYHSET
+591 PVFHAHHSET
-601 GMLRYLRRLAAKDVA
+601 EMLRYLRRLAAKDLA

-685 AGSQGEYAGLLCIRR
+685 AGSQGEYTGLLCICR
-700 YHRSRGEDTR
+700 YHRSRGEGGR

-716 ASAHGTNPASAVMA
+716 ASAHGTNPASAIMA

-737 ACDENGNVDLRDLEL
+737 ACDANGNVDLADLEL
-752 KAREHSE
+752 KAREHRE

-769 STHGVFEEGIIDICN
+769 STHGVFEEGIIDVCN

-799 LNAMVGLGRPARIG
+799 LNAMVGLCRPARIG

-837 PIGVRAHL
+837 PIGVRSHL

-854 VDGVNPAAERAG
+854 VGGVNPAAD
-866 PSGASGMAGIS
+866 PSG
-877 TTSDNMS
+877 T
-884 DMSDASIS
+884 
-892 SDPSSPSAPSDASDP
+892 
-907 LGTSH
+907 
-912 TSGTTAAVGTIGTV
+912 VGTV

-948 AQGLRCATEVAIL
+948 ARGLRRATEVAIL
-961 SANYVAARLGGAF
+961 DANYVAARLGGAF
-974 PVLYTGETYPV
+974 PVLYTGETFPV
-985 LYTGENGFVAHECV
+985 LYTGDNGYVAHECI

-1004 VKASC
+1004 VKTSC

-1067 IEAGTIAHEDS
+1067 IEAGTIAYEDS

-1085 TADLLVAPRWDRAYS
+1085 TSDLLVAERWDRPYS
-1100 KERAFFPLPGS
+1100 KARAFFPLPGV
-1111 REGKFWPPVARIDNV
+1111 REDKYWPPAARVDNV
-1126 YGDRHL
+1126 HGDRHL
-1132 ACACPPPEAYDQPSE
+1132 ACACPPPEAYDDAAD

>member
-1 MSETRPLDALEMRDD
+1 MTETRPLDALEMRDD
-16 FATRHIGPTLRDIG
+16 FASRHIGPTRQDVD
-30 AMLEVIGVPSLQ
+30 AMLEVIGVPTL
-42 ELLDRT
+42 EDLLDRT
-48 VPASIRYDEP
+48 VPASIRHDEP
-58 LALDPA
+58 LALCPA

-69 AIEALRAMA
+69 AVETLRAMA

-86 MIGMGYYGTVTPPVV
+86 MLGMGYYGTVTPPVV
-101 LRNVLESPA
+101 LRNVLEDPA

-166 VSKSKSAKFFV
+166 VSKSKSARFFV

-190 TRAAPLGIDLV
+190 TRAAPLGIDV
-201 VGDPW
+201 TVGDPYQ
-206 EAFASDVSGP
+206 AFDEGGP
-216 SGVSDASEGADVFG
+216 GGDMFG

-243 DPMPIVERVH
+243 DPTPVVERVH
-253 AAQGLAIFA
+253 AARGLAIFA

-270 IEPPG
+270 VEPPG
-275 AFGADIV
+275 AFDADIV

-305 RDAYRRQTPG
+305 RDAYKRQTPG

-355 LLAVMAGM
+355 LLAVIAGM

-380 HRLTKVLAAGLA
+380 HRLTKALAEGLG
-392 AAGREVVTEAFFD
+392 AAGREVVTESYFD
-405 TITVCVPGEA
+405 TITVRVSGEA
-415 EALAERAREAG
+415 EALADRARDAG
-426 FNVRRVDADHIG
+426 FNVRRVDDDRIG

-444 TRREDILGVIQALGG
+444 TRREDVRGVIGAL
-459 ETGGTGADAD
+459 
-469 VGSDAGVDAGADGA
+469 SADG
-483 EGGAGAGAGAEAGD
+483 GSGAG
-497 DAGVKA
+497 
-503 GADSA
+503 
-508 EADAEV
+508 
-514 SGAVGRGGRGS
+514 
-525 GVGAGRPEASDT
+525 
-537 PASCGPPDSQ
+537 
-547 GVGAGRPET
+547 
-556 SGTRIDT
+556 
-563 FTVDI
+563 VDI

-576 DVIGALARKSPFLTH
+576 DVIGALARKSPYLVH
-591 PVFHAYHSET
+591 PVFHACHSET
-601 GMLRYLRRLAAKDVA
+601 QMLRYLRRLASKDVA
-616 LDRSMIP
+616 LDRAMIP

-640 TFPGFAALHPFVPA
+640 TFPGFGALHPFVPP

-662 LCAGLER
+662 LCTGLER
-669 MLCAITG
+669 MLCAITD

-685 AGSQGEYAGLLCIRR
+685 AGSQGEYTGLLCIRR
-700 YHRSRGEDTR
+700 YHESRGEGRR

-716 ASAHGTNPASAVMA
+716 ASAHGTNPASAIMA

-737 ACDENGNVDLRDLEL
+737 ACDESGNVDLRDLEL

-769 STHGVFEEGIIDICN
+769 STHGVFEEGIVDICN

-799 LNAMVGLGRPARIG
+799 LNAMVGLCRPARIG

-837 PIGVRAHL
+837 PIGVRSHL
-845 APYLPDHPV
+845 APFLPDHPV
-854 VDGVNPAAERAG
+854 VDGVNPAADPAG
-866 PSGASGMAGIS
+866 
-877 TTSDNMS
+877 T
-884 DMSDASIS
+884 
-892 SDPSSPSAPSDASDP
+892 
-907 LGTSH
+907 
-912 TSGTTAAVGTIGTV
+912 VGTV

-948 AQGLRCATEVAIL
+948 PRGLRRATELAIL
-961 SANYVAARLGGAF
+961 NANYVAARLGGAF
-974 PVLYTGETYPV
+974 PVLYTGETFPV
-985 LYTGENGFVAHECV
+985 LYADEKGYVAHECI

-1045 ESKAELDRFCDAML
+1045 ESKAELDRFCEAML
-1059 AIRAEIAE
+1059 AIREEIAE
-1067 IEAGTIAHEDS
+1067 IEAGSVAYEDS
-1078 ALAHAPH
+1078 VLANAPH
-1085 TADLLVAPRWDRAYS
+1085 TAELLVAPLWERPYS
-1100 KERAFFPLPGS
+1100 KERAFYPLPGT
-1111 REGKFWPPVARIDNV
+1111 REDKYWPPVARVDNV
-1126 YGDRHL
+1126 YGDRYL
-1132 ACACPPPEAYDQPSE
+1132 ACACPPPEAYDEAAD